1 MKNQTKLSIVDSFV
15 EIYEQDK
22 VWSGIAD
29 SFATGSDLA
38 MMTANRI
45 VEINQGMRSA
55 IEAGDTDWGKDARVK
70 GKAKTLTEGF
80 RKHYAPRDAD
90 KKPIPYAKWSEDDK
104 KTINQTIKNA
114 VSMIK
119 TCFEERIELVAF
131 DYNTQKK
138 APKVDLMT
146 GELKSTGT
154 GSGAARAPTV
164 KTAGYWITKAL
175 KSGEGFELVMTKLA
189 LIVTNLSEDELEDFD
204 HDHAEAMLL
213 EACRMA
219 GHISQD
225 EINEL
230 RGTDE

>member
-15 EIYEQDK
+15 EIYDQDK

-29 SFATGSDLA
+29 SFAIGSDLA
-38 MMTANRI
+38 MLTANRI

-55 IEAGDTDWGKDARVK
+55 IEAGDADWGPTAAKK
-70 GKAKTLTEGF
+70 GKAKTLTSSF
-80 RKHYAPRDAD
+80 RKHYAPRDA
-90 KKPIPYAKWSEDDK
+90 KENPIPYVKWNEEDK
-104 KTINQTIKNA
+104 KRIDQTVRNA
-114 VSMIK
+114 VNMIK
-119 TCFEERIELVAF
+119 TCFTEKEELVSFNF
-131 DYNTQKK
+131 DTQKK